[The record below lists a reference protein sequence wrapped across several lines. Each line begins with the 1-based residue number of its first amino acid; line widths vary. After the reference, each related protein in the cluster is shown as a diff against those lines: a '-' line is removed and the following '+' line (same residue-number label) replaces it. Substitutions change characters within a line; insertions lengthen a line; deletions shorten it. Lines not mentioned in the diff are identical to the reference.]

1 MEIYGKIKNRK
12 TNTDEY
18 YCNDIY
24 RLIDI
29 CENFENEQKDIKKLY
44 QIELLFTLTDEYFK
58 ISDFQKEYNIKNVS
72 EGLKKITEKYP
83 KKIEEIKNIN
93 MQLKAIYDID
103 ENEFTQEIIE
113 LAEELLSNKV

>member
-44 QIELLFTLTDEYFK
+44 QIELLFSLTDEYFK
-58 ISDFQKEYNIKNVS
+58 ISDFQKEYNIKNVI
-72 EGLKKITEKYP
+72 EGLKKITENSKNSYCEIFNLKNQKEL
-83 KKIEEIKNIN
+83 KKWLNTILI
-93 MQLKAIYDID
+93 
-103 ENEFTQEIIE
+103 
-113 LAEELLSNKV
+113 

>member
-24 RLIDI
+24 SLIDI
-29 CENFENEQKDIKKLY
+29 CESFENEQKDIEQLY

-58 ISDFQKEYNIKNVS
+58 ISDFQKDYNVKKVI
-72 EGLKKITEKYP
+72 EGLKKITENSKNSYCEIFNLKNEKEL
-83 KKIEEIKNIN
+83 KKW
-93 MQLKAIYDID
+93 L
-103 ENEFTQEIIE
+103 
-113 LAEELLSNKV
+113 NKILI